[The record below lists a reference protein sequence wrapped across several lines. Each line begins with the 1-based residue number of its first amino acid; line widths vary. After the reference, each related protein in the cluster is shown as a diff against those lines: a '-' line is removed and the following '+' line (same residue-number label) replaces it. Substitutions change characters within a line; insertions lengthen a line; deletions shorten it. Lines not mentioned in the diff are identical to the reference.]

1 MKSNAVFFFM
11 AMMISIFLDTRFI
24 YMKPEIKNQSDPLRF
39 VTHVTGVVESNH
51 LEAVSPT

>member
-1 MKSNAVFFFM
+1 MKSNAVFFM